1 MTSPLL
7 PNPYKGLRYYTSD
20 DAEIF
25 AARGSDAKRCLQL
38 LTGPASVLMLHG
50 RTGCGKSSF
59 LRAALKPLLES
70 TDTGLWFAGASQTFI
85 VVRSG
90 LTPLRQLAGAVFD
103 VAHELKEAP
112 DTSVRDLSAVL
123 RNYQSKKQRADYVDY
138 CSDRVER
145 MIDALTALGE
155 AAPGTPIL
163 VIDQAEEVFTLR
175 DTGERGASSGAK
187 PPAGSCP

>member
-1 MTSPLL
+1 MAS
-7 PNPYKGLRYYTSD
+7 RRFS
-20 DAEIF
+20 
-25 AARGSDAKRCLQL
+25 ARRSSHCSKAPI
-38 LTGPASVLMLHG
+38 PASGRRNIADLH
-50 RTGCGKSSF
+50 R
-59 LRAALKPLLES
+59 RAIG
-70 TDTGLWFAGASQTFI
+70 TDATTSARR
-85 VVRSG
+85 RSI
-90 LTPLRQLAGAVFD
+90 D

-123 RNYQSKKQRADYVDY
+123 RNYQSKEQRADYVDY

-175 DTGERGASSGAK
+175 DTGDRSVSRGRNRLAFLPMTAST
-187 PPAGSCP
+187 P